1 MDTEGF
7 FYISIMESSPLK
19 QTSARTTQGEMLPKE
34 MLDERERAV
43 ATREQTIVVSL
54 ENSIYRM
61 FNNERLCD

>member
-1 MDTEGF
+1 
-7 FYISIMESSPLK
+7 MESSPLK

-54 ENSIYRM
+54 ENSIYTM